1 MAHSFVNNNLH
12 CVFSTK
18 EQQNLILPE
27 FQERLWKLIVSVAVE
42 RGMRVPAIGG
52 IENHIHILL
61 SVSAVLPLA
70 KAIQS
75 IKGVSSKW
83 INEKFPSRGRFA
95 WQEGYGAFS
104 VCHSQIENTIRYIRN
119 QREHHRKQTFEEEYI
134 LFLKKNSMEYDE
146 RFVFG

>member
-12 CVFSTK
+12 CVFSAK
-18 EQQNLILPE
+18 ERLNLIRPE

-52 IENHIHILL
+52 VENHIHILL
-61 SVSAVLPLA
+61 FVPAVMPLA

-83 INEKFPSRGRFA
+83 INEKFRGRSRMGSCRLPMIQLQA
-95 WQEGYGAFS
+95 EP
-104 VCHSQIENTIRYIRN
+104 V
-119 QREHHRKQTFEEEYI
+119 HRRAQKGHPVPII
-134 LFLKKNSMEYDE
+134 LIASSSY
-146 RFVFG
+146 

>member
-18 EQQNLILPE
+18 ERQNLIRPE
-27 FQERLWKLIVSVAVE
+27 FEQRLWKLIVSVAAE

-52 IENHIHILL
+52 IENHVHILL
-61 SVSAVLPLA
+61 SVPAVLPLA

-83 INEKFPSRGRFA
+83 INEKFPGRGRFA

-104 VCHSQIENTIRYIRN
+104 VSASQIENTIRYIRN
-119 QREHHRKQTFEEEYI
+119 QKKHHQKQTFEEEYI
-134 LFLKKNSMEYDE
+134 GFLKKNGMEYDE

>member
-18 EQQNLILPE
+18 ERQNLIPDFE
-27 FQERLWKLIVSVAVE
+27 ERLWKLIVSVAVE

-61 SVSAVLPLA
+61 SVPAVLPLA

-75 IKGVSSKW
+75 IKGGSSK
-83 INEKFPSRGRFA
+83 
-95 WQEGYGAFS
+95 
-104 VCHSQIENTIRYIRN
+104 
-119 QREHHRKQTFEEEYI
+119 
-134 LFLKKNSMEYDE
+134 
-146 RFVFG
+146 

>member
-18 EQQNLILPE
+18 ERQNLIRPE
-27 FQERLWKLIVSVAVE
+27 FEERLWKFIVSVGTE

-61 SVSAVLPLA
+61 FVPAVMPLA

-83 INEKFPSRGRFA
+83 INEKFPGRGRFP
-95 WQEGYGAFS
+95 WQEGYGAFIVS
-104 VCHSQIENTIRYIRN
+104 TFQIENIIRYIRN
-119 QREHHRKQTFEEEYI
+119 QREHHQKQTFEEEYI
-134 LFLKKNSMEYDE
+134 LS
-146 RFVFG
+146 

>member
-18 EQQNLILPE
+18 ERQNLIRPE
-27 FQERLWKLIVSVAVE
+27 FEERLWKFIVSVGTE

-61 SVSAVLPLA
+61 FVPAVMPLA

-83 INEKFPSRGRFA
+83 INEKFPGRGRFA
-95 WQEGYGAFS
+95 WQEGYGAFG
-104 VCHSQIENTIRYIRN
+104 VGHFPN
-119 QREHHRKQTFEEEYI
+119 
-134 LFLKKNSMEYDE
+134 
-146 RFVFG
+146 